1 MSDPKENIED
11 QRIKII
17 AQIAELSR
25 LLGMVP
31 SEGTIDVRE
40 PMTEN
45 TMVLSDWLDATR
57 DSFLSLSLL
66 ISKALDIELQ

>member
-1 MSDPKENIED
+1 MSDTKENIED

-31 SEGTIDVRE
+31 SDGTIDVRE